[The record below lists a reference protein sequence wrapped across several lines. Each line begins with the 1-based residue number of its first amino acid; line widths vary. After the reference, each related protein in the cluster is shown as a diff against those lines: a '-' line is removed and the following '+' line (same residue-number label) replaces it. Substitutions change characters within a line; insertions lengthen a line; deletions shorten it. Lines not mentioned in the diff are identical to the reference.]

1 MEDHYNKSNI
11 VYEQAKNITMISYDR
26 EVTVTSDGEPIGILP
41 ASFRVHKQILNI
53 MT

>member
-1 MEDHYNKSNI
+1 MEDHSDKTHI
-11 VYEQAKNITMISYDR
+11 IYEQAKNIAMSSLDR

-41 ASFRVHKQILNI
+41 ATFRIHKQILNI